1 MSADPLA
8 KVRRQLRA
16 QLRERVDARGLSA
29 APRTERRLRVR
40 EEALSLM
47 RESGALLPQ
56 RDLARVVNE
65 VSDEVVGFGP
75 IEFLLRDPSVTEVMV
90 NGPDDVYV
98 EREGRIERVEDRLFE
113 GEESVL
119 HLIERIV
126 GPLGLR
132 VDQASPWVDARL
144 PGGSRVHAIVPPLSL
159 RGPVLTIRTFA
170 PVPLSGDD
178 IVERGTIGPRGLRF
192 LAACVRGRANL
203 VVSGGAG
210 SGKTTLL
217 GILSAFIPDEER
229 LITIEDAA
237 ELRLH
242 RSHVVSLEARPPNV
256 EGRGQVT
263 VRDLVRNALRMRPDR
278 IIVGEVRGGE
288 ALDMLQAMNTGHDGS
303 LSTAHANSCRH
314 LLWRLE
320 TMAMMSDVELPAAHI
335 RNQVASAIDVVV
347 QLARLRDGHRVVWE
361 IAAVEGTHRGEPVVS
376 PLFRYRGRDG
386 SEGGFEATGA
396 VPRVAHI
403 TGRSRRGRG
412 RLAVRRGI
420 GSVIGLAAGL
430 LALAGLFAE
439 RAIAFTRSDRVRRR
453 LGVER
458 TSRTVAGPTSG
469 SSSGSVSSSRCSVSV
484 P

>member
-1 MSADPLA
+1 MSVDPLA
-8 KVRRQLRA
+8 DVRRQLRA

-29 APRTERRLRVR
+29 APRTERRVRVR
-40 EEALSLM
+40 EEALTLM

-75 IEFLLRDPSVTEVMV
+75 IEFLLKDPDVTEVMV

-170 PVPLSGDD
+170 PVPLSAED
-178 IVERGTIGPRGLRF
+178 IVRHGCIGPRAMRF
-192 LAACVRGRANL
+192 LSSCVRGRANL
-203 VVSGGAG
+203 IVSGGAG

-217 GILSAFIPDEER
+217 GILSSFIPDEER

-320 TMAMMSDVELPAAHI
+320 TMAMMSDVDLPATHI
-335 RNQVASAIDVVV
+335 RNQVATAIDVVV
-347 QLARLRDGHRVVWE
+347 QLTRLRDGRRVVWE

-376 PLFRYRGRDG
+376 PLYRFRGGDATD
-386 SEGGFEATGA
+386 GGFQATGS
-396 VPRVAHI
+396 VPRVVDLL
-403 TGRSRRGRG
+403 TDRGEDVG
-412 RLAVRRGI
+412 DW
-420 GSVIGLAAGL
+420 
-430 LALAGLFAE
+430 LFE
-439 RAIAFTRSDRVRRR
+439 EGPDR
-453 LGVER
+453 
-458 TSRTVAGPTSG
+458 
-469 SSSGSVSSSRCSVSV
+469 
-484 P
+484 

>member
-1 MSADPLA
+1 MSTDPLA
-8 KVRRQLRA
+8 KVRRELRA
-16 QLRERVDARGLSA
+16 QLRERVDARGLA
-29 APRTERRLRVR
+29 TAPRTERRLRVR
-40 EEALSLM
+40 EEALTIM

-75 IEFLLRDPSVTEVMV
+75 IEFLLKDPDVTEVMV
-90 NGPDDVYV
+90 NGPDDIYV

-170 PVPLSGDD
+170 PIPLSSEDLVRQGS
-178 IVERGTIGPRGLRF
+178 IGPRGMRF
-192 LAACVRGRANL
+192 LAACVRGRANV

-217 GILSAFIPDEER
+217 GILSAFIPDDER

-242 RSHVVSLEARPPNV
+242 RSHVVALEARPPNV

-263 VRDLVRNALRMRPDR
+263 VRELVRNALRMRPDR

-320 TMAMMSDVELPAAHI
+320 TMAMMSDVDLPAAHI

-347 QLARLRDGHRVVWE
+347 QLARLRDGRRVVWE

-376 PLFRYRGRDG
+376 PLYRFRGRDRDD
-386 SEGGFEATGA
+386 GGFEATGS
-396 VPRVAHI
+396 VPRVADVLAD
-403 TGRSRRGRG
+403 RGEDVG
-412 RLAVRRGI
+412 DW
-420 GSVIGLAAGL
+420 
-430 LALAGLFAE
+430 LFE
-439 RAIAFTRSDRVRRR
+439 
-453 LGVER
+453 E
-458 TSRTVAGPTSG
+458 GPDA
-469 SSSGSVSSSRCSVSV
+469 
-484 P
+484 

>member
-1 MSADPLA
+1 MTADPLGRI
-8 KVRRQLRA
+8 RRQLRE

-29 APRTERRLRVR
+29 ASRTERRLRVR
-40 EEALSLM
+40 EEAMSLL

-75 IEFLLRDPSVTEVMV
+75 IEFLLKDPDVTEVMV

-98 EREGRIERVEDRLFE
+98 EREGRIERVQERLFE

-159 RGPVLTIRTFA
+159 RGPILTIRTFTQ
-170 PVPLSGDD
+170 VPITHEDLVRAGS
-178 IVERGTIGPRGLRF
+178 IGRRAMAF
-192 LAACVRGRANL
+192 LAACVRGRANV

-217 GILSAFIPDEER
+217 GILSSFIPDDER

-237 ELRLH
+237 ELRLSK
-242 RSHVVSLEARPPNV
+242 SHVVALEARPPNV

-320 TMAMMSDVELPAAHI
+320 TMAMMSEVDLPSSHV

-347 QLARLRDGHRVVWE
+347 QLARLRGGRRVVWE
-361 IAAVEGTHRGEPVVS
+361 IAAIEGTHRGEPIVS
-376 PLFRYRGRDG
+376 PLFRFRHR
-386 SEGGFEATGA
+386 EGGEGVFEATGTI
-396 VPRVAHI
+396 PRVADVLAD
-403 TGRSRRGRG
+403 RGEDVG
-412 RLAVRRGI
+412 D
-420 GSVIGLAAGL
+420 SM
-430 LALAGLFAE
+430 FE
-439 RAIAFTRSDRVRRR
+439 ESEDR
-453 LGVER
+453 
-458 TSRTVAGPTSG
+458 
-469 SSSGSVSSSRCSVSV
+469 
-484 P
+484 

>member
-1 MSADPLA
+1 MDHGGRVIARVRRGMSADPLA
-8 KVRRQLRA
+8 RVRRELRA

-40 EEALSLM
+40 EEALTLM

-75 IEFLLRDPSVTEVMV
+75 IEFLLKDPDVTEVMV

-170 PVPLSGDD
+170 PVPLSGED
-178 IVERGTIGPRGLRF
+178 IVRQGSIGPRGIRF
-192 LAACVRGRANL
+192 LSSCVRGRANL

-237 ELRLH
+237 ELRLQQIARRVPRGTTAQRRGARTGH
-242 RSHVVSLEARPPNV
+242 RSGPRPERASDAP
-256 EGRGQVT
+256 
-263 VRDLVRNALRMRPDR
+263 RPD
-278 IIVGEVRGGE
+278 
-288 ALDMLQAMNTGHDGS
+288 H
-303 LSTAHANSCRH
+303 
-314 LLWRLE
+314 
-320 TMAMMSDVELPAAHI
+320 
-335 RNQVASAIDVVV
+335 
-347 QLARLRDGHRVVWE
+347 
-361 IAAVEGTHRGEPVVS
+361 
-376 PLFRYRGRDG
+376 
-386 SEGGFEATGA
+386 
-396 VPRVAHI
+396 
-403 TGRSRRGRG
+403 RGRG
-412 RLAVRRGI
+412 PRR
-420 GSVIGLAAGL
+420 
-430 LALAGLFAE
+430 
-439 RAIAFTRSDRVRRR
+439 
-453 LGVER
+453 
-458 TSRTVAGPTSG
+458 
-469 SSSGSVSSSRCSVSV
+469 
-484 P
+484 